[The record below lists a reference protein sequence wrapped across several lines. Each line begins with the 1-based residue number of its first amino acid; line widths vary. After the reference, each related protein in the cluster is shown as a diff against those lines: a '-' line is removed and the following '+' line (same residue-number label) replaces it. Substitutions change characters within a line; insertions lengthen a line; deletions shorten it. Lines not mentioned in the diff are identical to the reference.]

1 MSIIHFFLTSEQMLN
16 QLVYLL
22 WIIIQKNLGQKNP
35 ILGAPNTYSPL
46 KPQPFTVEL
55 ICSKKQCSIQYN
67 ADADLWSRRL
77 TTAIYLPRY
86 GVSFYLM
93 STLSFWY
100 IPPGRL
106 DAALNRG
113 ACGTQFAGVPIHTS
127 FLRTVWPRKH
137 GSWLSLSSL
146 WLNLG
151 IISCSP
157 STSRNVV

>member
-1 MSIIHFFLTSEQMLN
+1 
-16 QLVYLL
+16 
-22 WIIIQKNLGQKNP
+22 
-35 ILGAPNTYSPL
+35 
-46 KPQPFTVEL
+46 
-55 ICSKKQCSIQYN
+55 
-67 ADADLWSRRL
+67 
-77 TTAIYLPRY
+77 
-86 GVSFYLM
+86 M

-113 ACGTQFAGVPIHTS
+113 ACGTRFAGVPIHTS

-157 STSRNVV
+157 SPHEMSSSAAWTISWTNLPMFNFRTFHASVPWRQSRPPPESADSCSRQCPPEHQICVESSASSYSSLLVATCRKLNDLNTPYKCFKPMVN